1 MQLENRPRSH
11 YIISGW
17 PSFLAGHRA
26 VHATCF
32 STESKM
38 DKIIVVR
45 DLDSMEECEVL
56 YDSDVML
63 TGEDDHKV
71 DRWGE
76 RNASADWQSASE
88 AERRF
93 SRLMLN
99 HHDEPQNGM
108 IGIREVKDTDGET
121 KGASPLDDM
130 VAHLRSDDE
139 SFEYT
144 LLKLLHRIR
153 QSYSSL
159 LNPSG
164 NVYRCAECPFT
175 CDDEIVFA
183 FHGDRHKARDGC
195 LKCIICSYRV
205 HTKEALCNH
214 LTVHTKMQSD
224 SKTIASFRKRR
235 CGKTFTLKSCAFGT
249 PSVSTNSTHCLQ
261 HAMQIQR
268 KLELSIKR
276 NKFGDEQIKNGRN
289 RCHSAKGQLLCWKCS
304 FYCDDQSTL
313 GGHMELHGLAAPFIC
328 SLCDYASFSKEVL
341 HCHQTNHHLDVPLTD
356 MCRRRISPF
365 NINPSEGRGQNGVV

>member
-1 MQLENRPRSH
+1 
-11 YIISGW
+11 
-17 PSFLAGHRA
+17 
-26 VHATCF
+26 
-32 STESKM
+32 
-38 DKIIVVR
+38 
-45 DLDSMEECEVL
+45 MEECEVL

-93 SRLMLN
+93 SRMMLN

-144 LLKLLHRIR
+144 LLKLLHH
-153 QSYSSL
+153 
-159 LNPSG
+159 PSG

-224 SKTIASFRKRR
+224 SKTIASFSWFLRAELSHEVTQTSVKNRPSTWRR
-235 CGKTFTLKSCAFGT
+235 VYCDSIQCALITG
-249 PSVSTNSTHCLQ
+249 SVSES
-261 HAMQIQR
+261 
-268 KLELSIKR
+268 
-276 NKFGDEQIKNGRN
+276 
-289 RCHSAKGQLLCWKCS
+289 
-304 FYCDDQSTL
+304 
-313 GGHMELHGLAAPFIC
+313 
-328 SLCDYASFSKEVL
+328 
-341 HCHQTNHHLDVPLTD
+341 
-356 MCRRRISPF
+356 
-365 NINPSEGRGQNGVV
+365 RGA